1 MTGRPMAEVGKWQ
14 RLRPEGEGKWGEDL
28 KGWEEGDLAERRGG
42 GGWEEVW
49 RAELK
54 VDRVLEM
61 EGLKWV
67 SYFSILC
74 IGS

>member
-14 RLRPEGEGKWGEDL
+14 RLRPEGVGKWGEDL
-28 KGWEEGDLAERRGG
+28 KGWEEGDLAERRGS

-54 VDRVLEM
+54 VDRILEL
-61 EGLKWV
+61 EGLK
-67 SYFSILC
+67 
-74 IGS
+74 

>member
-1 MTGRPMAEVGKWQ
+1 MTGRPQAEVGKWQ

-28 KGWEEGDLAERRGG
+28 NGFREGDLAERRGE
-42 GGWEEVW
+42 GGWEDVW

-61 EGLKWV
+61 EGLK
-67 SYFSILC
+67 
-74 IGS
+74 